1 MHTKNQLQ
9 SQVQNS
15 LTELIYIKFG
25 GSVITQKDT
34 PLTHRP
40 EIIARLAR
48 EFASLRRQK
57 PEAAFLIGNGAGSYG
72 HYKVIEYGMKQGIQ
86 TPEQVFGYC
95 DVHASVQEL
104 NALVVAALLKEGI
117 PACSIQPSAIFTAED
132 GTQKS
137 SYFDSLRAQLET
149 GIVPVVYGDII
160 LDEKRGSVVFSTEDI
175 FAQLLET
182 LPSYS
187 VSTIIHVSNVEG
199 VLKQDTTV
207 IPQITRDNWEE
218 VQSHIYTGS
227 GFDVTGGMKH
237 KIETALSYA
246 TRGITTR
253 IISGEVPDTL
263 DQVFTRPTGTV
274 IQ

>member
-1 MHTKNQLQ
+1 MHT
-9 SQVQNS
+9 QNTS
-15 LTELIYIKFG
+15 SAERTGLPELICIKFG
-25 GSVITQKDT
+25 GSVITKKDSPVT
-34 PLTHRP
+34 PRP

-57 PEAAFLIGNGAGSYG
+57 PEAAFLIGNGAGSFG
-72 HYKVIEYGMKQGIQ
+72 HYKVLEYNMKQGIQ

-104 NALVVAALLKEGI
+104 NALVVTALLKEGI
-117 PACSIQPSAIFTAED
+117 PACSMQPSALFTAED
-132 GTQKS
+132 GQQQTRS
-137 SYFDSLRAQLET
+137 MDSISAMLKT

-160 LDEKRGSVVFSTEDI
+160 LDTKRGSVVFSTEDI
-175 FAQLLET
+175 FAQLLEA
-182 LPSYS
+182 LPSYV

-199 VLKQDTTV
+199 VLTQDTTL
-207 IPQITRDNWEE
+207 IPQITRSNWEE
-218 VQSHIYTGS
+218 VQRHIFTGN

-246 TRGITTR
+246 TRGISTR
-253 IISGEVPDTL
+253 IISGEIPDTL
-263 DQVFTRPTGTV
+263 AQVMTRPTGTV